1 MWSHRRLLF
10 VRQTGSSLPILEVC
24 RFRFRQFSG
33 SGDHSFQ
40 HISTKSHV
48 QINSAMPTLYSM
60 VNETKN
66 RNRILEMCKFLIWL
80 RLVHCGTIT
89 SVNRYG
95 FSECYTRIRNVI
107 DSTSGVSETINQ
119 KQISDFRGVRF
130 RTFAVFGC
138 DHHIF
143 QRIGSKF
150 PTELILSNA
159 DFVLSG
165 K

>member
-66 RNRILEMCKFLIWL
+66 RNRILEMCKFHFRF

-89 SVNRYG
+89 SVAHQILHADRK
-95 FSECYTRIRNVI
+95 CYRFKFCTLLGCGQL
-107 DSTSGVSETINQ
+107 DACCCFCE
-119 KQISDFRGVRF
+119 KPEPDFRF
-130 RTFAVFGC
+130 
-138 DHHIF
+138 
-143 QRIGSKF
+143 
-150 PTELILSNA
+150 
-159 DFVLSG
+159 
-165 K
+165 